1 MRDQMLR
8 RLQASSESLSN
19 QSSSLSESLTDSD
32 FDEEVAKL
40 EGSEIQIED
49 QYEGDLS
56 IKNNEGPNGDLSP
69 ENGKR

>member
-1 MRDQMLR
+1 MLK

-49 QYEGDLS
+49 QYVGDLS
-56 IKNNEGPNGDLSP
+56 IKNNEGLNGDLSP